1 MANTDEKPIARD
13 SATEEELKFLAKRR
27 ARALANKDTLV
38 VRQYI
43 LDEML
48 YEDTYPEKVNNVET
62 GNMITL
68 TKINWDLFCAFMN
81 EAGASDEFIFEKI
94 GWKSGGTVKVI
105 ERV

>member
-1 MANTDEKPIARD
+1 MTNNTEKPIARD
-13 SATEEELKFLAKRR
+13 SATEEELTFLAKRR

-68 TKINWDLFCAFMN
+68 TKINWELFCKFMN